1 MPERRPTAGRVC
13 AVICSVEL
21 EAVAT
26 PPHGRLEEAVLVNPL
41 EYPGWDA
48 QLAAY
53 AGAWFFHG
61 TAWARV
67 LQETYHQVPVFA
79 ARFKDGQL
87 RSVLPLMEVSST
99 WTGRRGVSL
108 PFTDFC
114 FPLRTEDHDEGELYH
129 MAMEQGR
136 ARGWRYLE
144 CRSSDEDWPGS
155 SPSLV
160 FYGHQLELDAGEEN
174 LFKKLDSSVRRGIK
188 KASAAGLDILFD
200 NSKESVETYY
210 ALHCRTRRRH
220 GLPPQPFAFF
230 ANIQKYML
238 QPGLGFIVTARW
250 ENKAVAGAVFLQEGR
265 QALYKFGASD
275 YRFQHLRA
283 NSLLMWKGI
292 RHCAERGC
300 ARLHFGRTSVGNEGL
315 RRFKLGFG
323 AQEQEIRYC
332 KYDFRAG
339 RFVREVDRARGWH
352 NRVFALLPPP
362 LLRLAGQLLY
372 GHLS

>member
-1 MPERRPTAGRVC
+1 VR
-13 AVICSVEL
+13 AVICNVEL

-41 EYPGWDA
+41 EHPGWDS
-48 QLAAY
+48 QLAAH
-53 AGAWFFHG
+53 AGVWFFHG

-67 LQETYHQVPVFA
+67 LQETYRHVPVFA

-87 RSVLPLMEVSST
+87 RSVLPLMEVSSP

-114 FPLRTEDHDEGELYH
+114 SPLRTEGHDEGVLYN

-160 FYGHQLELDAGEEN
+160 FYGHQLELEAGEEN

-188 KASAAGLDILFD
+188 KAGAAGVDIQFD
-200 NSKESVETYY
+200 SGKESVQTYY

-238 QPGLGFIVTARW
+238 QPGLGFIAIARW
-250 ENKAVAGAVFLQEGR
+250 ENKAVAGAVFLHQGR

-275 YRFQHLRA
+275 YRFQHLRP
-283 NSLLMWKGI
+283 NSLLMWEGI
-292 RHCAERGC
+292 RQCAKRGC
-300 ARLHFGRTSVGNEGL
+300 ARLHLGRTSVGNEGL

-323 AQEQEIRYC
+323 AREDEIRCC

-339 RFVREVDRARGWH
+339 RFVREADRAQGWH